1 VLDYHM
7 PELDGLELAR
17 TIQSTPALRATAIVL
32 LTSSPADAGAAQQ
45 AGVIRHL
52 LKPPRQSDLYDAIAQ
67 AIQPDSRQ
75 PGDHTPPRAGPDLDP
90 HEGPLVLVAEDNEV
104 NQMVATSM
112 LGQRGLRTDVA
123 GNGVE
128 AVQMSGQREYAAI
141 FMDCQMPELDGF
153 GATAQIRERAD
164 GGHVPIIAMTANS
177 MPGDR
182 ERCLL
187 AGMNDYIS
195 KPIAPA
201 QLDAILSRWIPL
213 ATRTAPTSDGN
224 GRDDPLDDDI
234 LQRIKTDLT
243 PEMQLRLLD
252 TFESS
257 LMDCRANIDAA
268 LARGDRHELRR
279 LAHLLKGSAATM
291 GARELSDACRQLESQ
306 AQADDEP
313 LAQAVAALSSAA
325 PRALARLRDQLLVN
339 HQEASDPA

>member
-1 VLDYHM
+1 
-7 PELDGLELAR
+7 
-17 TIQSTPALRATAIVL
+17 
-32 LTSSPADAGAAQQ
+32 
-45 AGVIRHL
+45 
-52 LKPPRQSDLYDAIAQ
+52 
-67 AIQPDSRQ
+67 
-75 PGDHTPPRAGPDLDP
+75 
-90 HEGPLVLVAEDNEV
+90 
-104 NQMVATSM
+104 
-112 LGQRGLRTDVA
+112 
-123 GNGVE
+123 
-128 AVQMSGQREYAAI
+128 
-141 FMDCQMPELDGF
+141 
-153 GATAQIRERAD
+153 
-164 GGHVPIIAMTANS
+164 
-177 MPGDR
+177 
-182 ERCLL
+182 
-187 AGMNDYIS
+187 MNDYIS